1 MAEHKIETL
10 DDLLNA
16 WDTAQTEFDQLI
28 DDRDKLRNKIRR
40 ASPEDKVTLRGQKTI
55 LTAKIEDLR
64 EQLKLNHGIEDRSVE
79 T

>member
-40 ASPEDKVTLRGQKTI
+40 ASPGDKVTLRGQKTI